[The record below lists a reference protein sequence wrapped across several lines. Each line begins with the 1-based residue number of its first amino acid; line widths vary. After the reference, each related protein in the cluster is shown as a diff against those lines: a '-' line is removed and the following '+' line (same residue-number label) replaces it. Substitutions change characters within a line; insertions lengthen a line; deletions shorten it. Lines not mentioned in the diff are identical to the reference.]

1 MLKIL
6 VTGSNGQL
14 GNQLK
19 EIAGLYNNYNF
30 LFTDLPEL
38 DITSEKMVEKI
49 LSEFQPDWIIN
60 CAAYTAV
67 DKAETDQTAALKL
80 NAEAPALLARLGA
93 VHNTRMIHISTDY
106 VFDGKNY
113 RPYTEADTKNPN
125 GIYATTKALGE
136 DLVMEANTKAVILRT
151 SWLYSVYGHNFMK
164 TVLRLASEKGSMR
177 IVCDQ
182 IGTPTWT
189 GDLAAGIMTAIDQ
202 NIGAGIYHFSN
213 EGVSSWYDFAK
224 AIVEIQD
231 IRCMVLPINTDQYPL
246 PAARPFYSVL
256 DKSLFKATTGISIPH
271 WHDSLKQCL
280 NQLNEQGRAK

>member
-19 EIAGLYNNYNF
+19 EIAGLHNNCNF

-38 DITSEKMVEKI
+38 DITSEEMVEKV
-49 LSEFQPDWIIN
+49 LLEFQPDWIIN

-67 DKAETDQTAALKL
+67 DKAETDQTAAQKL
-80 NAEAPALLARLGA
+80 NAEAPALLAKLSA
-93 VHNTRMIHISTDY
+93 VHNARMIHISTDY

-113 RPYTEADTKNPN
+113 RPYTESDTKNPN

-136 DLVMEANTKAVILRT
+136 DFVMKANPKAVIIRT

-189 GDLAAGIMTAIDQ
+189 GDLAAGIMAVVEQ

-213 EGVSSWYDFAK
+213 EGVCSWYDFAK
-224 AIVEIQD
+224 AIVELQHIKST
-231 IRCMVLPINTDQYPL
+231 VLPINTNEYPL
-246 PAARPFYSVL
+246 PAPRPYYSVL

-271 WHDSLKQCL
+271 WRDSLKQCL
-280 NQLNEQGRAK
+280 NQLNEQSRA